1 MNTNALNVI
10 HDTANHCFTIELE
23 GDKAVLDY
31 RFPDGPA
38 TTGKTKKID
47 FTHTWVPP
55 VARGRG
61 LAERLVRTGLKWA
74 REQEFEI
81 HASCWYVA
89 KFLQMSEKK

>member
-1 MNTNALNVI
+1 MNSSALNVI
-10 HDTANHCFTIELE
+10 HDTSNHCFTIELE

-31 RFPDGPA
+31 RLSGSPTA
-38 TTGKTKKID
+38 RKID

-61 LAERLVRTGLKWA
+61 VAEKLVRAGLKWA
-74 REQEFEI
+74 REEEFEI

-89 KFLQMSEKK
+89 KFLQAGTKK